1 MAKPQE
7 VIIANRLVNTYN
19 SASRRSKEF
28 NLSLKYLTNVVTQSR
43 CAYSGEL
50 FNDNKEDDKLTLE
63 RFNNALGYIEGNVIP
78 VKQKYNKARS
88 DFELLELIQ
97 KRDEIAGRIV
107 RSVDA
112 KEAEVSDGT
121 CELSKQAKKTINRIQ
136 ANIDKRKAHLSQKGL
151 PEEMKKGLS
160 ARIIG
165 GESEI
170 KRLMKGHKANPIM
183 KKPKASKAEE
193 TVHSYDI
200 VIKGLTRFEN
210 LSWLDKKKI
219 VKGLPLSANMIQ
231 LIRGKM

>member
-7 VIIANRLVNTYN
+7 VIVANRLVNTYN

-28 NLSLKYLTNVVTQSR
+28 NLSLKYLTNVVTQTH
-43 CAYSGEL
+43 CAYSGEP
-50 FNDNKEDDKLTLE
+50 FNDNKESEKLSLE
-63 RFNNALGYIEGNVIP
+63 RFNNSLGYIEGNVIP

-88 DFELLELIQ
+88 DFELHELIQ

-107 RSVDA
+107 RAVDA
-112 KEAEVSDGT
+112 KEAEVNIES
-121 CELSKQAKKTINRIQ
+121 LSKGTRKTIARIQ
-136 ANIDKRKAHLSQKGL
+136 ANIEKRKAHLNQKGIN
-151 PEEMKKGLS
+151 EEMKKALT

-165 GESEI
+165 GEAEI
-170 KRLMKGHKANPIM
+170 KRLMSVSNVMKA
-183 KKPKASKAEE
+183 PKASKAEE

-200 VIKGLTRFEN
+200 VIKGLSRFEN

-219 VKGLPLSANMIQ
+219 MKGLPLSANMIQ